1 MKLFINIL
9 KFLSAFKLG
18 TLFSGGLLVYF
29 SDYTTVSTNFIILGL
44 VYFISLL
51 LINMTFLSMEANN
64 EKKNPDE
71 QISDGSNLT
80 LKQRIVMLHESPGTY
95 WTILFVIIYKLGEQ
109 SSLNLLPIYLVD
121 NKISSSTIG
130 LWTGIYGQSF
140 SILGSFFSGVLL
152 KMTNDS

>member
-1 MKLFINIL
+1 
-9 KFLSAFKLG
+9 
-18 TLFSGGLLVYF
+18 
-29 SDYTTVSTNFIILGL
+29 
-44 VYFISLL
+44 
-51 LINMTFLSMEANN
+51 MTFLNMEANN